1 MGLLGGFIGAL
12 VGVIIYYLVFQ
23 YTGLRLRILAVGV
36 GALAGWLADLMG
48 KGEGSKELGGITAV
62 LVVAGIIAT
71 QYFVALGWWHKE
83 VGEVMNDMHSIYD
96 TRMVEAKE
104 VVKVVPTGSDAEIR
118 AYLAKQ
124 ESDDDNK
131 VTPASISDDEVK
143 EFRSNQLPE
152 DQKLASGQMTREQ
165 FEQKNGFTEAEKRVK
180 DIGDDN
186 TFKSFF
192 MLKFWG
198 IGNLFALAAAAAV
211 TFKLSTN
218 ARGG

>member
-1 MGLLGGFIGAL
+1 MEFIGAL

-131 VTPASISDDEVK
+131 VTPGSISDDDVK
-143 EFRSNQLPE
+143 
-152 DQKLASGQMTREQ
+152 
-165 FEQKNGFTEAEKRVK
+165 
-180 DIGDDN
+180 
-186 TFKSFF
+186 
-192 MLKFWG
+192 
-198 IGNLFALAAAAAV
+198 
-211 TFKLSTN
+211 
-218 ARGG
+218 